1 MATGCGPVDGMMGL
15 HPPLTAPMARLFIS
29 HSSVDDAAALA
40 LAEWLRREGF
50 DDFFLDF
57 DVERGIA
64 PGERWM
70 AALAGAVGRCEAV
83 LFLVSPAW
91 QASKFCFAEFFQAR
105 NLGKRLFGV
114 IVQPVALGAL
124 PEQMTA
130 EWQVCDLTRGPDLE
144 TFTVQRPPRLVPTS
158 VAFSRPG
165 LAALAHG
172 LVRAGL
178 APTTFV
184 WPPATDPGRAPYP
197 GLRALDEADA
207 AVFFGRDAAIV
218 RALDQLRRVSARAVE
233 HMVVILGASGA
244 GKSSFL
250 RAGLLPRLRRDPEHF
265 VVLPPVRPERAA
277 LSGNEGLLAALQ
289 AAFTAGGDAPSLGQL
304 RQQLAAAPLAPLLH
318 RLEAATRAPDAAART
333 VVLPLDQGE
342 ELLSVEGRAEAQTLL
357 QLLAGLAAPEVPA
370 NMPANLQVRVL
381 VLMTI
386 RADALPRLQA
396 SEPLQALSPVF
407 FSLPAMP
414 PSEFR
419 AVIEG
424 PARRHSETVLP
435 LVLSPELVDE
445 LVADARGADAL
456 PLLALTLE
464 WLYRETTTA
473 TGTRIGLDEYQRLGG
488 VRGVIGKA
496 VARALAQPGQAP
508 ALPADAAGQAA
519 LFDHLFPLIASV
531 DPDTGEWKRRVATR
545 DSVRALGPGAEA
557 LVARLVE
564 QRLLRADARAVAD
577 GGALSEIVEVTHE
590 ALLRQW
596 DLLERWLQAFAAELA
611 NAEALRRAARD
622 WERSGH
628 DDAMLVHRKG
638 RLEAAEALLAD
649 ARLRGRFEPRDEQY
663 VSACRGRE
671 RREIEEREAQLRH
684 IAEQQAARARL
695 QRRAAVALSAAGVA
709 LLVLVGWTVRQ
720 TQAVSRQ
727 TSLVLAGAAEAALE
741 RQAPESALRLA
752 LLASTDSFL
761 HPADPAAWPA
771 LHRALQTHTLRR
783 RFAHQGE
790 GVGPVFSADGR
801 RVVTAPDGKSAQVFD
816 VETGAAVGASMPLP
830 GRYAGAAFSPD
841 GQRVVIASS
850 DDSRREAQTRPWDA
864 RSGQPLAP
872 WLRQPYPVFGLTFSP
887 DGQRL
892 AVRDFEHAQVW
903 ATATWQPVGARVT
916 HDNEILGLRFSP
928 DGRHFVT
935 FAKDQRAQLWA
946 TDSGQPVGA
955 AMQHPSIP
963 QTAQFSPDGQRLL
976 TTDLD
981 NAAHLWDATSG
992 QPLPVSITSPVRI
1005 DHAAFSPDGRSIA
1018 VASRNK
1024 SVSIVDAAT
1033 GASLNRGMDL
1043 PSAPLQLAYSTDGR
1057 RLVTRAEDGVLRTF
1071 DTATGEP
1078 LAAPLTGAPDLIDVA
1093 FSADGTRVLAR
1104 SSRGAFAWNAQAAVP
1119 AGGPLAIGQVNA
1131 SVLLLGDARRALVYG
1146 GATGFGGD
1154 RVGPTLLDLST
1165 GRARPTAEIQGTPA
1179 ASPGG
1184 RWVLL
1189 SDFHFGDAFSGRDE
1203 PSRFTTTLR
1212 LLDADT
1218 AVVTALGTGPE
1229 PGAAVHAFSADGHRL
1244 ATASQRG
1251 WTVWDLATA
1260 RPVATGPAMALPP
1273 LALAVDASG
1282 QPLRLLALDA
1292 RGGLQVIDPAT
1303 GQATGPALGAG
1314 ARPDATLLS
1323 PAGDRAITTSIDSGV
1338 QLWDLSQ
1345 GRRLQVLGTKPSFAP
1360 RPVFSPDGRFILL
1373 QAGSAAPL
1381 RVLHAD
1387 TGTLAME
1394 LVGREPVDSA
1404 VFSGDS
1410 RFVVSGTKGRLLV
1423 WDIATGRLALPPLT
1437 HANGTLRA
1445 QTSPGGHGLLSI
1457 TDTGALRLWPMP
1469 DRDANPLERLRDP
1482 ACDALDPAARTLQVD
1497 EVRAAPLIESR
1508 RVGEA
1513 LCPP

>member
-1 MATGCGPVDGMMGL
+1 
-15 HPPLTAPMARLFIS
+15 MARLFIS

-40 LAEWLRREGF
+40 LAGWLRREGF
-50 DDFFLDF
+50 DDYFLDF
-57 DVERGIA
+57 DVEQGIA

-91 QASKFCFAEFFQAR
+91 LASKFCFAEFFQAKS
-105 NLGKRLFGV
+105 LGKRLFGV
-114 IVQPVALGAL
+114 VVQPVAMSAL
-124 PEQMTA
+124 PETMTA
-130 EWQVCDLTRGPDLE
+130 EWQVCDLTTGTDLE
-144 TFTVQRPPRLVPTS
+144 TFTVQRPPRLAATT

-165 LAALAHG
+165 LAALAQG
-172 LVRAGL
+172 LSRAGL

-184 WPPATDPGRAPYP
+184 WPPASDPGRAPYP

-218 RALDQLRRVSARAVE
+218 RALDQLRRVAARGVE
-233 HMVVILGASGA
+233 RLFVILGASGA

-265 VVLPPVRPERAA
+265 VVLPPLRPERAA
-277 LSGNEGLLAALQ
+277 LSGTEGLLAALQ
-289 AAFTAGGDAPSLGQL
+289 AAFAATGDAPSRGQL
-304 RQQLAAAPLAPLLH
+304 RDELATAPLAAMLQ

-342 ELLSVEGRAEAQTLL
+342 ELLSADNLAETQALL
-357 QLLAGLAAPEVPA
+357 QLLAGLAVPA
-370 NMPANLQVRVL
+370 TPVRAV

-396 SEPLQALSPVF
+396 SEPLQALSPAF

-424 PARRHSETVLP
+424 PARRHSQTVLP
-435 LVLSPELVDE
+435 LELSPELVDE

-464 WLYRETTTA
+464 WLVRETTTA
-473 TGTRIGLDEYQRLGG
+473 SGTRIGRADYQRLGG

-496 VARALAQPGQAP
+496 VERALDQPAAAP
-508 ALPADAAGQAA
+508 PIPADAAGQAR
-519 LFDHLFPLIASV
+519 LFDHLFLLIASV
-531 DPDTGEWKRRVATR
+531 DPDSGEWKRRVATR
-545 DSVRALGPGAEA
+545 DSVRALEPGADA
-557 LVARLVE
+557 LVSRLVE
-564 QRLLRADARAVAD
+564 QRLLRADAQPAAD
-577 GGALSEIVEVTHE
+577 GGALHEIVEVTHE

-596 DLLERWLQAFAAELA
+596 DRLERWLQAFAAELA
-611 NAEALRRAARD
+611 NAEALRRAAKD

-628 DDAMLVHRKG
+628 DDALLVHRQG
-638 RLEAAEALLAD
+638 RLETAQALLAD
-649 ARLRGRFEPRDEQY
+649 VRLRGRFEAADHDY
-663 VSACRGRE
+663 VAACRARE
-671 RREIEEREAQLRH
+671 RSETQEREAQLQR

-695 QRRAAVALSAAGVA
+695 QRRAAVALSVAGVA
-709 LLVLVGWTVRQ
+709 LAALVVWTVRQ

-761 HPADPAAWPA
+761 HPADPAAWPV
-771 LHRALQTHTLRR
+771 LHRTLQTHTLRR

-801 RVVTAPDGKSAQVFD
+801 RVLAVPDGKSAQVFD
-816 VETGAAVGASMPLP
+816 VETGAAVGAPMPLP
-830 GRYAGAAFSPD
+830 GRYSGAAFSPD
-841 GQRVVIASS
+841 GQRVVIASA
-850 DDSRREAQTRPWDA
+850 DDGRREAQTRPWDA

-872 WLRQPYPVFGLTFSP
+872 WLRQPFPVFGLTFSP

-903 ATATWQPVGARVT
+903 ATTTWQPVGARVT

-981 NAAHLWDATSG
+981 NAAHLWDAASG
-992 QPLPVSITSPVRI
+992 QPLPVAITSPVSI
-1005 DHAAFSPDGRSIA
+1005 EHAAFSPDGRSIA

-1024 SVSIVDAAT
+1024 TVSIVDAAT
-1033 GASLNRGMDL
+1033 GASLNRTMYL
-1043 PSAPLQLAYSTDGR
+1043 PSAPQQLAYSADGR

-1078 LAAPLTGAPDLIDVA
+1078 LAAPLSGAPDLNDVA

-1119 AGGPLAIGQVNA
+1119 AGGPQAIGQVNA

-1146 GATGFGGD
+1146 GATGYGGD
-1154 RVGPTLLDLST
+1154 RVGPTVLDLST
-1165 GRARPTAEIQGTPA
+1165 GRSQPTAEFQGTPA

-1189 SDFHFGDAFSGRDE
+1189 SDFNLGDVFSGRYD
-1203 PSRFTTTLR
+1203 PSKFTTTLR
-1212 LLDADT
+1212 LLDTDT
-1218 AVVTALGTGPE
+1218 AVVTPLGTGPE
-1229 PGAAVHAFSADGHRL
+1229 PGAAVHAFSADGRRL

-1273 LALAVDASG
+1273 LAVAVDAGG

-1292 RGGLQVIDPAT
+1292 RGGLQAIDPAT
-1303 GQATGPALGAG
+1303 GQATGPTLGTG
-1314 ARPDATLLS
+1314 ARADATLLS

-1345 GRRLQVLGTKPSFAP
+1345 GRRLQLLVTKPSASP

-1373 QAGSAAPL
+1373 QADSSSPL

-1445 QTSPGGHGLLSI
+1445 LASPGGHGLLSI
-1457 TDTGALRLWPMP
+1457 TDAGALRLWTMP
-1469 DRDANPLERLRDP
+1469 DRDANPLERLRDT
-1482 ACDALDPAARTLQVD
+1482 ACEALDPAARTLQVD
-1497 EVRAAPLIESR
+1497 EVRAAPLIDAR
-1508 RVGEA
+1508 RLGEA
-1513 LCPP
+1513 LCPR